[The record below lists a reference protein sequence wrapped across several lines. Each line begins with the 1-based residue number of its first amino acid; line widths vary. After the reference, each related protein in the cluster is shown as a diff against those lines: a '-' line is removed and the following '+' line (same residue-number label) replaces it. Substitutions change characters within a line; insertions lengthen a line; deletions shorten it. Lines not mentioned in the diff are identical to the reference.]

1 MRFVAWWVCRASRK
15 ASTGRRWRSITI
27 KQGKT
32 RIESKCAK
40 CGALNRVSA
49 AQGQVP
55 VPYTCKE
62 CWRKT
67 KDILRRLTRGL
78 SSREI
83 EPYRAVGDLF
93 SYLAVANGSDAH
105 TGVARINVKDT
116 RFGLS

>member
-27 KQGKT
+27 EQGKT

-49 AQGQVP
+49 AQGQVR

-62 CWRKT
+62 CGENTQPRT
-67 KDILRRLTRGL
+67 
-78 SSREI
+78 I
-83 EPYRAVGDLF
+83 EPRDRAL
-93 SYLAVANGSDAH
+93 
-105 TGVARINVKDT
+105 
-116 RFGLS
+116 